1 MKRHLRKCS
10 AAFILAAAFLLSL
23 WLPGTAAAVRAEVT
37 APEKPA
43 AVGSARANYITI
55 KWDKVPGATGYEL
68 FKLNS
73 DRKFHWFKSISGN
86 TTKLKIRGKYNLTY
100 YYRMRSYTRVNGK
113 KIYSRFCSVKVKT
126 APSPSTVI
134 TSTSRDK
141 SDSGV
146 VTWKKNSY
154 ADGYEIYR
162 SVAANGDY
170 QKIATIES
178 SSVHAVRDTRL
189 VTNRTYYYKV
199 RAYSKN
205 VDSVAYGSFGKSK
218 SLKKYSDEESPA
230 MTGTGRKLLVVGD
243 SRVLFMST
251 WCRNSGV
258 SYIAKSNI
266 GIDWLSSA
274 EIQSQILS
282 ALDGNTD
289 ICVWIGT
296 NDYDYYNRYAAFYKM
311 AVPQWKAK
319 GARVYLA
326 GLGQFLGGKD
336 GYGSTDS
343 DLVRFNTYLKKTAL
357 SLGSGV
363 KYLNLYSYLAK
374 KGVSYLSGDR
384 VHYSEATT
392 SLIYRY
398 FLAAVK

>member
-1 MKRHLRKCS
+1 MKRQLRKCS
-10 AAFILAAAFLLSL
+10 AALILAAAFLLSL
-23 WLPGTAAAVRAEVT
+23 WLPGTTAAVRAET
-37 APEKPA
+37 ASPEKPA
-43 AVGSARANYITI
+43 AVGSARANIVTV
-55 KWDKVPGATGYEL
+55 KWEKVPGASGYEL

-73 DRKFHWFKSISGN
+73 DRKFHWFKSFGSN
-86 TTKLKIRGKYNLTY
+86 TTAFKVRGKYNLTY
-100 YYRMRSYTRVNGK
+100 QYRLRSFTRVNGK
-113 KIYSRFCSVKVKT
+113 KIYSGFCKVTVKT
-126 APSPSTVI
+126 APASGTNI

-141 SDSGV
+141 SDSGIV
-146 VTWKKNSY
+146 RWKENSY

-162 SVAANGDY
+162 SSTANGSY
-170 QKIATIES
+170 QKIATIDS
-178 SSVHAVRDTRL
+178 SSIHAVRDTRL
-189 VTNRTYYYKV
+189 VTNRSYYYKV
-199 RAYSKN
+199 RAYTKN
-205 VDSVAYGSFGKSK
+205 SDSVAYGRFGKSK
-218 SLKKYSDEESPA
+218 SLEKYSDEESPA
-230 MTGTGRKLLVVGD
+230 ITGAGRKLLVVGD
-243 SRVLFMST
+243 SRVLFMSN
-251 WCRNSGV
+251 WCQSAGV

-296 NDYDYYNRYAAFYKM
+296 NDYDYYSRYAAFYKM

-326 GLGQFLGGKD
+326 GLGQFLGGTD
-336 GYGSTDS
+336 GYGSTDQ
-343 DLVRFNTYLKKTAL
+343 DLVRFNTYLKRTAA

-374 KGVSYLSGDR
+374 KGTSYLSGDR

-392 SLIYRY
+392 SLVYRY